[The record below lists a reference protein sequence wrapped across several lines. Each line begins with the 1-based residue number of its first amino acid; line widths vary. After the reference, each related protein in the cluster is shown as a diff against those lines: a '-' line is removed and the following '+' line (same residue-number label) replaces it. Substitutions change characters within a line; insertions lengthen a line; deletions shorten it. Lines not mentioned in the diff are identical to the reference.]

1 MNKKPLFSILSLN
14 VNQIER
20 VHDTTTTIDR
30 LRYLIKAL
38 LFGNI
43 TALDPK
49 LIKIRGRK
57 KDQIIKVHMY
67 T

>member
-1 MNKKPLFSILSLN
+1 MDVTTSIYKVIIIRNKIHILCEQKILFSIVSLN

-38 LFGNI
+38 LF
-43 TALDPK
+43 
-49 LIKIRGRK
+49 
-57 KDQIIKVHMY
+57 
-67 T
+67 